1 MKKQGSVSK
10 YVSQTLGWLILAV
23 SMVLTLNLAF
33 IHSAQAQSDDAGK
46 ILKAMA
52 EYVTHQ
58 KALSV
63 TFDSDIEVITSDQQK
78 LQFTSSGQLQL
89 SRPDKLHATRTG
101 GYADIELVF
110 DGKTITLN
118 NRGSNTFAQL
128 NSPGSV
134 DQVVDLMRD
143 KYSVTAPGA
152 DLFLSNVF
160 NMMSED
166 VIEAKHIGRG
176 VVDGIECEHLAFRNL
191 DTDWQ
196 IWIEVGARPIPHK
209 YVITSKAVAGAPQYT
224 LRIKEWRSDVA
235 ADAFTFN
242 PDKSAT
248 KVALE
253 ALVNVDEIPQGLVI
267 SGKKAIGTTGEAK

>member
-1 MKKQGSVSK
+1 
-10 YVSQTLGWLILAV
+10 
-23 SMVLTLNLAF
+23 MVLTLNLAF

-118 NRGSNTFAQL
+118 NKGQQYLCPAQFPRV
-128 NSPGSV
+128 S
-134 DQVVDLMRD
+134 
-143 KYSVTAPGA
+143 
-152 DLFLSNVF
+152 
-160 NMMSED
+160 
-166 VIEAKHIGRG
+166 
-176 VVDGIECEHLAFRNL
+176 
-191 DTDWQ
+191 
-196 IWIEVGARPIPHK
+196 RP
-209 YVITSKAVAGAPQYT
+209 S
-224 LRIKEWRSDVA
+224 R
-235 ADAFTFN
+235 
-242 PDKSAT
+242 
-248 KVALE
+248 
-253 ALVNVDEIPQGLVI
+253 
-267 SGKKAIGTTGEAK
+267 

>member
-10 YVSQTLGWLILAV
+10 YVSRTLGWLILTV
-23 SMVLTLNLAF
+23 SVMLTLNFTF

-52 EYVTHQ
+52 EYITHQ

-118 NRGSNTFAQL
+118 NRGSNNFAQL

-143 KYSVTAPGA
+143 KYSVIAPGA

-160 NMMSED
+160 NMMTED
-166 VIEAKHIGRG
+166 VIESKHIGRG

>member
-1 MKKQGSVSK
+1 
-10 YVSQTLGWLILAV
+10 
-23 SMVLTLNLAF
+23 
-33 IHSAQAQSDDAGK
+33 
-46 ILKAMA
+46 
-52 EYVTHQ
+52 
-58 KALSV
+58 
-63 TFDSDIEVITSDQQK
+63 
-78 LQFTSSGQLQL
+78 
-89 SRPDKLHATRTG
+89 
-101 GYADIELVF
+101 
-110 DGKTITLN
+110 
-118 NRGSNTFAQL
+118 
-128 NSPGSV
+128 
-134 DQVVDLMRD
+134 MRD